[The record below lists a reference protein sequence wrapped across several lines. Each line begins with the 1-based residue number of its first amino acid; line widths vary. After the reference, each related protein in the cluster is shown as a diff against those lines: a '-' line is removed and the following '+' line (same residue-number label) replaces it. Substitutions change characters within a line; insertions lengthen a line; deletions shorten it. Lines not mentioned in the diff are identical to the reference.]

1 MEMYWLK
8 MRMGEKRRKLIRLDV
23 IERKKWKIYLNKKN
37 EANKLEQRKRWE
49 EESKI
54 LVRSKIIWELS
65 FLVKQE
71 VAADL

>member
-1 MEMYWLK
+1 MYWLK